1 MASRYLTPFS
11 TARALMGGDLLL
23 DLHREMNRLFD
34 DAFRGTGAM
43 PGSEPRSLLTGPSL
57 DVEET
62 DDELRITAD
71 LPGVKQ
77 SEVDLRIEG
86 DRLTLSGERKN
97 ENEIREQNFHLME
110 RSYGNFRRTVQLPF
124 TPDPEKVEARFDN
137 GVLNIRVAKQAQQ
150 ERSRRI
156 EVRGGDAPQPA
167 LDQPASAERGALGGS
182 AGVSQPEQAKDST
195 QEATHA

>member
-11 TARALMGGDLLL
+11 TARALMGGDLLF

-34 DAFRGTGAM
+34 DAFRGTAAM
-43 PGSEPRSLLTGPSL
+43 PGGDPRSFITGPSL

-97 ENEIREQNFHLME
+97 ENEVKEQNFHLME

-124 TPDPEKVEARFDN
+124 APDPEKVEARFDN
-137 GVLNIRVAKQAQQ
+137 GVLNIRVAKQPQQ

-156 EVRGGDAPQPA
+156 EVRGGAQQPA
-167 LDQPASAERGALGGS
+167 IEQPASAERGAMSGS
-182 AGVSQPEQAKDST
+182 AESSQPEQARASA